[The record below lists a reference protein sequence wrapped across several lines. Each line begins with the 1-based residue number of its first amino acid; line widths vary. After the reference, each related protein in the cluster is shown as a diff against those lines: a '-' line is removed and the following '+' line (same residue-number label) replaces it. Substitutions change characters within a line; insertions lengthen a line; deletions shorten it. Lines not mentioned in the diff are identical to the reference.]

1 MKKEII
7 TGMTLLGAMTMA
19 ENKDEVKEPLYRVVP
34 RTSSVIIKGKK
45 VYVTNDKS
53 MCTADVKSTKESE
66 GKYLKD
72 IKCSPS
78 KNDPNYNYWKKVAAS
93 KNIRIYDTDTQ
104 KDIIKKI
111 KDTETKY
118 EDASSK
124 HNNVVGS
131 DIVHFDLVAIP
142 PKEDKPKED
151 SIKNKPVDTKNKEGK
166 NNTKRK
172 IVYVNQE
179 DLKGNKKKEKKET
192 KINDFL
198 KNYSKE
204 LSNKF

>member
-7 TGMTLLGAMTMA
+7 TGMTLLGALTMA

-34 RTSSVIIKGKK
+34 RTSSVIIKGNK
-45 VYVTNDKS
+45 VYVTNDKA
-53 MCTADVKSTKESE
+53 MCTADGKSTKESE

-72 IKCSPS
+72 VRCSPS
-78 KNDPNYNYWKKVAAS
+78 KGDPNYNYWKKVAAS

-124 HNNVVGS
+124 HNDVVGS
-131 DIVHFDLVAIP
+131 DRIHFDLVAIP
-142 PKEDKPKED
+142 PKEDTSKVD
-151 SIKNKPVDTKNKEGK
+151 SVRNKPVDTKNKEGK

-172 IVYVNQE
+172 IVYVNQN
-179 DLKGNKKKEKKET
+179 DLKDSKKKEN
-192 KINDFL
+192 KINNFL
-198 KNYSKE
+198 NNYAKE
-204 LSNKF
+204 LSDKF